1 MKTYVIAALLVSGL
15 ASPAFAADFFVAQ
28 NATTH
33 KCEVTPTKPNG
44 KSMIQVSNES
54 YKSRGD
60 ARKAMK
66 DLSECKA

>member
-1 MKTYVIAALLVSGL
+1 MKKYAIAALLIGL
-15 ASPAFAADFFVAQ
+15 ATPAFASPYFVAQ

-33 KCEVTPTKPNG
+33 KCEVLGTKPDG

-54 YKSRGD
+54 YKSKSD
-60 ARKAMK
+60 ARRAMK

>member
-1 MKTYVIAALLVSGL
+1 MKKYAIAILLITGL

-33 KCEVTPTKPNG
+33 KCAVTPTKPNG

-54 YKSRGD
+54 YKNRGD
-60 ARKAMK
+60 AKKAMK